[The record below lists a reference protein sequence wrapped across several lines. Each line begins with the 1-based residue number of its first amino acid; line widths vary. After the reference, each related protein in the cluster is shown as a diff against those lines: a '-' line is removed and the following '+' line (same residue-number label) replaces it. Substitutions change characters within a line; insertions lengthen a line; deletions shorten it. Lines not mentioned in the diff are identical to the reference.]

1 MSLQSKIKYM
11 DKLNA
16 EGKHES
22 KYTVANYITCRKFQK
37 STENSQ
43 LPQHLDAR
51 VINKLFHYLT

>member
-1 MSLQSKIKYM
+1 M

-22 KYTVANYITCRKFQK
+22 KYTVANYITCRKFLK

>member
-1 MSLQSKIKYM
+1 M

-16 EGKHES
+16 EEKYES
-22 KYTVANYITCRKFQK
+22 KYTVANYFTCRKFLK
-37 STENSQ
+37 STENSR